1 MLDIDPAEILS
12 VKKSPKLKDN
22 TDIML
27 FMFILSTS
35 TWNVCLDHHNFIDGK
50 IAELV
55 ILQLESDIE
64 SC

>member
-12 VKKSPKLKDN
+12 VKKSPELKE
-22 TDIML
+22 TSDIML
-27 FMFILSTS
+27 FMFILSTF
-35 TWNVCLDHHNFIDGK
+35 TWNVGLDHHNFIDGK

-55 ILQLESDIE
+55 VLQLESDIE